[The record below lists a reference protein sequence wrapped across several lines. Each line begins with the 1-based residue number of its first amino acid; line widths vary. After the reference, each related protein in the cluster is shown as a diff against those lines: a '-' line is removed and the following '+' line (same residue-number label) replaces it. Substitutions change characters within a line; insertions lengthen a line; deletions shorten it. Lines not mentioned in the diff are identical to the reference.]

1 MFSLPSFLLYHENCS
16 INLYLYVSAYYAQAA
31 RLHYGLSLSDNGF
44 EVCLNKD
51 ADVSLCNFLN
61 EFHV

>member
-1 MFSLPSFLLYHENCS
+1 MISLRSLLLYQKTVYQ
-16 INLYLYVSAYYAQAA
+16 LYFYVSAYYAQAA